1 MKRREFIRLLG
12 GATVAWP
19 LAARAQQPERVRH
32 IGVLMGGADGDPVW
46 QAYVAAFR
54 DELAKLGW
62 IENRNLRID
71 LRFGD
76 SDANRMR
83 AYAAEL
89 VKLTPEVILTVS
101 GAAAQAV
108 QRETMT
114 IPIVAVGLRA
124 GDSGASALAGSIARP
139 KGNVTGFP
147 ILYGSIGGKWLE
159 LLKEL
164 APHVARVALI
174 MNPDVTAPLDSMEP
188 AQSTTYATSIEAA
201 AQALGVKAIN
211 SPFRDPAELQRTID
225 AFAVEPNGGLI
236 VSPSIATGTRDNRQ
250 LILSLAAQ
258 HGLPTIHWDKA
269 YPVEGGLMSY
279 GSDMVDLHRRSASY
293 VDRILRGAK
302 VSDLPVQYPTKFELI
317 INLKTAKALGL
328 TIPQS
333 LRATADEVIE

>member
-1 MKRREFIRLLG
+1 MRRRGFIALVG
-12 GATVAWP
+12 GAAATWP
-19 LAARAQQPERVRH
+19 LIARAQQAERMRR
-32 IGVLMGGADGDPVW
+32 IGVLMGGAEADPVW

-54 DELAKLGW
+54 EELAKLGW
-62 IENRNLRID
+62 IEDRNLRID
-71 LRFGD
+71 LLFGD
-76 SDANRMR
+76 GDANRMS
-83 AYAAEL
+83 AHAAEL
-89 VKLTPEVILTVS
+89 VKLNAEVILTTS
-101 GAAAQAV
+101 GAALQAV
-108 QRETMT
+108 QRETGT

-159 LLKEL
+159 LLKAV
-164 APHVARVALI
+164 APRVARVALI
-174 MNPDVTAPLDSMEP
+174 INPDVTAPLELTEP
-188 AQSTTYATSIEAA
+188 AKSTYAASIEAA

-211 SPFRDPAELQRTID
+211 LPFRDATELKRAID
-225 AFAVEPNGGLI
+225 DFAAEPNGGLI
-236 VSPSIATGTRDNRQ
+236 VSPSVATGTRDNRQ
-250 LILSLAAQ
+250 LILSLATQ

-302 VSDLPVQYPTKFELI
+302 VGDLPVQYPTKFDLV
-317 INLKTAKALGL
+317 INPKTAKALGL

-333 LRATADEVIE
+333 LIATADIVIE